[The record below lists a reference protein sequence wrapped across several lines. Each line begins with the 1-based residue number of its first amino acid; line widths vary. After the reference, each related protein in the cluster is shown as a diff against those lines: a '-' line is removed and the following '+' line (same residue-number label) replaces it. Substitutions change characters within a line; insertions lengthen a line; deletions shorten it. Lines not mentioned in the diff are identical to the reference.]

1 MPEEVPVDKLLAI
14 TANAFQETLRR
25 RVFYIVLLLAFLILI
40 AVGSEMI
47 FMKMARQAGE
57 TDMITSMGVQIM
69 QMILGI
75 WGSAAIFLA
84 LFLGAIGV
92 SSEIGAKTIVH
103 VMSRPV
109 ELLPRSRSNAG

>member
-1 MPEEVPVDKLLAI
+1 
-14 TANAFQETLRR
+14 
-25 RVFYIVLLLAFLILI
+25 
-40 AVGSEMI
+40 
-47 FMKMARQAGE
+47 
-57 TDMITSMGVQIM
+57 
-69 QMILGI
+69 MILGI